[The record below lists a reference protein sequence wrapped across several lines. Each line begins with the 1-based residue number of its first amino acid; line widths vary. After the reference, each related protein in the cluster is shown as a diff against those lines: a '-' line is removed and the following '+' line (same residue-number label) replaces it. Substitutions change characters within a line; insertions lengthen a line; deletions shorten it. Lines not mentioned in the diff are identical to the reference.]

1 MNKKN
6 LIKKAAAVAVLTAM
20 VFYLT
25 PFLGFPEVMAASHKI
40 TERMSGIMTSTTTE
54 SIR

>member
-25 PFLGFPEVMAASHKI
+25 PFLGFPEVMA
-40 TERMSGIMTSTTTE
+40 GIMTSTTTE